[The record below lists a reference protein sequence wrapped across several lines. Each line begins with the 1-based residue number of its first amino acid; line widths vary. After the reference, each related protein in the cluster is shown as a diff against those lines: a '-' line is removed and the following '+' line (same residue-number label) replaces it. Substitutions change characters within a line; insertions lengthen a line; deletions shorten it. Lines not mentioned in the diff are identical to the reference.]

1 MPTSPSIEISIPP
14 GGALRSDPK
23 ISLADFL
30 ASAGHPLNTRCS
42 RRGLCRGC
50 AVVAEEGSFFEKEIR
65 RTVEPGQPRE
75 ILACLCR
82 PDPASALRLTIPPR
96 SLLSHPPVV
105 VSDFRTGVSA
115 GCDPIFDRWNE
126 LPFGVAVDIG
136 TTTVALL
143 LAELGSGRILARASA
158 LNAQVRHGDNVLTRI
173 YLCQQDKSWIGK
185 LHRAFWHD
193 TFLPLFEDIL
203 QTAGVAREKVAGIV
217 IAGNTTMLHLAAG
230 VDPTLLGRVPFTP
243 SFLGQ
248 RVLGPEIGG
257 YETILLPGISAYIGA
272 DIAAGAIC
280 CASTYSGAPCLLVD
294 VGTNGEILLSGPHG
308 ILACATA
315 AGPAFEGCGLT
326 CGMRAANGVVGKIRL
341 GSSPFSASIE
351 AIGGCAEAHG
361 ITGSAYVDFLA
372 EGRGAGLLEENGRF
386 SRDFVDSHP
395 SWFCREKSGLSFL
408 LDPGQPHLRISE
420 VDVALLLQAKAAIA
434 AGVLTLL
441 ERQRIQPKD
450 IGRVYLAG
458 GFGLHLSVPHAI
470 ACGLLPGFQADQI
483 EPVGNT
489 SLGGA
494 YLAMLDRT
502 LAGEMDAL
510 RTGVESI
517 ELNLDPGFEDRYLD
531 HLALP

>member
-1 MPTSPSIEISIPP
+1 MTNRDPIEISIPA
-14 GGALRSDPK
+14 GGGDPLL
-23 ISLADFL
+23 SLADFL
-30 ASAGHPLNTRCS
+30 ATAGHPLNTRCG

-50 AVVAEEGSFFEKEIR
+50 AVTVEKGTFFEGENLCS
-65 RTVEPGQPRE
+65 VASGQPRE

-82 PDPASALRLTIPPR
+82 RDPAASLRLTIPPR

-105 VSDFRTGVSA
+105 VSDFRTSVPA
-115 GCDPIFDRWNE
+115 GCDPIFSRWNE

-136 TTTVALL
+136 TTTVAIL

-158 LNAQVRHGDNVLTRI
+158 LNAQVCHGDNVLTRI
-173 YLCQQDKSWIGK
+173 FLCQQDKSWIAK
-185 LHRAFWHD
+185 LQRAFWHD
-193 TFLPLFEDIL
+193 TFRPLFEEVL
-203 QTAGVAREKVAGIV
+203 KKSGVGRGQVAGIV
-217 IAGNTTMLHLAAG
+217 VAGNTTMLHLAAG
-230 VDPTLLGRVPFTP
+230 EDPTSLGTVPFTP
-243 SFLGQ
+243 RFLGQ
-248 RVLGPEIGG
+248 RVLGPEIAG
-257 YETILLPGISAYIGA
+257 YETVLLPGLSAYVGA

-280 CASTYSGAPCLLVD
+280 CASSYAERPCLLVD
-294 VGTNGEILLSGPHG
+294 VGTNGEILLSGPRG
-308 ILACATA
+308 RLACATA

-326 CGMRAANGVVGKIRL
+326 CGMRAAAGVVEKIRFAA
-341 GSSPFSASIE
+341 SPFSAGLEI
-351 AIGGCAEAHG
+351 IGSGDTPHG

-386 SRDFVDSHP
+386 SGDFVNAHP
-395 SWFCREKSGLSFL
+395 GWFFREEKGLSFL
-408 LDPGQPHLRISE
+408 LRPEHPHLRISE

-441 ERQRIQPKD
+441 ERQGLQPRD
-450 IGRVYLAG
+450 IDRVFLAG

-470 ACGLLPGFQADQI
+470 ACGLLPGFRADQI

-489 SLGGA
+489 ALGGT

-502 LAGEMDAL
+502 LAAEMDAL

-517 ELNLDPGFEDRYLD
+517 ELNLDPGFENRYLD